1 MENMSDELQKLFN
14 LKEQGAIT
22 EEEFVAAK
30 KRVIDG
36 EPAQPAAG
44 AQRAQSGPP
53 QPSALN
59 EFRLSS
65 RDRWLGGVCGGLAVS
80 TNIPSWA
87 WRILFVL
94 LGLLH
99 GLGVVMY
106 VLLWIF
112 VPREVLP
119 PKTATAQPPSQG

>member
-1 MENMSDELQKLFN
+1 MENMSDELQKLYN
-14 LKEQGAIT
+14 LKEQGALT
-22 EEEFVAAK
+22 EEEFTAAK
-30 KRVIDG
+30 KRVIEG
-36 EPAQPAAG
+36 EPAPNAG
-44 AQRAQSGPP
+44 AQRAQSAPP

-65 RDRWLGGVCGGLAVS
+65 RDRWLGGVCGGLAVQ

-106 VLLWIF
+106 ILLWIF

-119 PKTATAQPPSQG
+119 PRAATVQPPPQG